1 MAIGLKE
8 GRRMAARARR
18 WTLVKRVLL
27 LAALLAVG
35 VFAYET
41 GATRTQYRLERME
54 ERLKAQDADIAR
66 LEAEKA
72 ELDRR
77 RLAAVQSEQAL
88 QARYDRDVPT
98 GERKALLEMLLER
111 IDAGLEE
118 ARIAFL
124 LREAD
129 PEPVCDPEPLTR
141 RFVLATPLHDGANAS
156 AQFAQGAI
164 TVTGEGAAEL
174 TEAGLPH
181 AWFDPAAPVTLRFT
195 AIGGEAT
202 EAKGKLPLD
211 HSVRLAGDEYRFAAR
226 AGDRS
231 FVRVTALRC
240 DFPGAAADA
249 AAADGSGG

>member
-18 WTLVKRVLL
+18 WTLLKRLLL
-27 LAALLAVG
+27 LAAFLAVG

-41 GATRTQYRLERME
+41 GATRTQYRIERME
-54 ERLKAQDADIAR
+54 ERLAAQDADIAR

-77 RLAAVQSEQAL
+77 RLTAVQNEKSF
-88 QARYDRDVPT
+88 QARYNRDVPT
-98 GERKALLEMLLER
+98 GERKALYELLLER
-111 IDAGLEE
+111 IDAGLDE

-129 PEPVCDPEPLTR
+129 PEPACDPEPLTK

-174 TEAGLPH
+174 TEAGLPE
-181 AWFDPAAPVTLRFT
+181 AWFDPAAPVRLRFT

-202 EAKGKLPLD
+202 EAAGKLPLD
-211 HSVRLAGDEYRFAAR
+211 HSVRLSGDEYRFAAR
-226 AGDRS
+226 AGARS
-231 FVRVTALRC
+231 FVRITALRC
-240 DFPGAAADA
+240 DFPG
-249 AAADGSGG
+249 

>member
-8 GRRMAARARR
+8 GRRMAVRARR
-18 WTLVKRVLL
+18 WTLVKRFLL
-27 LAALLAVG
+27 VAAVVAVG

-41 GATRTQYRLERME
+41 GATRMQFRIERME
-54 ERLKAQDADIAR
+54 ERLAAQDADIAR

-77 RLAAVQSEQAL
+77 RLAAVQSETSL

-98 GERKALLEMLLER
+98 GGRKEVFELLLER
-111 IDAGLEE
+111 IDAGLDE

-124 LREAD
+124 LREAEAEPDCD
-129 PEPVCDPEPLTR
+129 PEPVTK

-156 AQFAQGAI
+156 AQFAGGTI

-181 AWFDPAAPVTLRFT
+181 AWFDPAGPVTLRFT
-195 AIGGEAT
+195 AIGGDAT
-202 EAKGKLPLD
+202 EAQGKLPLD
-211 HSVRLAGDEYRFAAR
+211 HSVRLAGNEYRFAAR

-231 FVRVTALRC
+231 FVHVTALRC
-240 DFPGAAADA
+240 DFPG
-249 AAADGSGG
+249 

>member
-1 MAIGLKE
+1 
-8 GRRMAARARR
+8 MAARARR

-27 LAALLAVG
+27 LAAFLAVG

-41 GATRTQYRLERME
+41 GATRTQYRVERME
-54 ERLKAQDADIAR
+54 ERLAAQDADIAR

-72 ELDRR
+72 EVDRR
-77 RLAAVQSEQAL
+77 RLEAVQNEMAL

-98 GERKALLEMLLER
+98 GERKALFEMLLER

-124 LREAD
+124 LREAA
-129 PEPVCDPEPLTR
+129 PEPVCDPEPATK

-174 TEAGLPH
+174 TEEGLPQ
-181 AWFDPAAPVTLRFT
+181 AWFDPAAAVTLRFT
-195 AIGGEAT
+195 AIGGDAT
-202 EAKGKLPLD
+202 EAEGKLPLD
-211 HSVRLAGDEYRFAAR
+211 HSMRFGGNEYRFAAR

-240 DFPGAAADA
+240 DFPGADAEPATESAAVPPG
-249 AAADGSGG
+249 GSGG